1 MNVVQLHSHAR
12 PARTGQVSVWEYVC
26 ALQDAADDAA
36 LETWE
41 SDLFVA
47 HALLDALE
55 EDADRHGA
63 SAPLSLAA

>member
-1 MNVVQLHSHAR
+1 MKVVQLHSYAR
-12 PARTGQVSVWEYVC
+12 PERTGQVSVWEYVC

-41 SDLFVA
+41 SELFVA

-55 EDADRHGA
+55 EDADRLGVGV
-63 SAPLSLAA
+63 PLALAA